1 MIWAVELPGQSD
13 PELPM
18 HGGKPLGRRYP
29 GTSIGWHRKVFELP
43 ESDAGKR
50 VIVGFDGAFC
60 NALVILHGYYIGEN
74 LSGQTFRA
82 SPRRSWTLV
91 DMSCPRLE
99 TKSLWSGRPRA
110 AHWPRQWR
118 SQLPRTGQTRIV
130 HGRQAQRVLRAIH
143 GAGVSPEAAGTIH
156 VKANSIGLASATIA
170 IAACYLGLSHAGS

>member
-82 SPRRSWTLV
+82 SPRRSWTPV

-99 TKSLWSGRPRA
+99 TKSLLEWKTQGGS
-110 AHWPRQWR
+110 
-118 SQLPRTGQTRIV
+118 
-130 HGRQAQRVLRAIH
+130 
-143 GAGVSPEAAGTIH
+143 
-156 VKANSIGLASATIA
+156 LASAMA
-170 IAACYLGLSHAGS
+170 IPAATNRTNPHRSRKASAARFAGYPWRWCKP